1 MVDRGAYDEDY
12 ELDDGDEY
20 SSLLQDSRRQTP
32 PHINS
37 YFSQMERM
45 QRERKL
51 HRQMHRYLAMLFGVV
66 ALSGWAWTQNSH
78 VELTTTAAARLER
91 VDHRPSFCES
101 RQCIDFIP
109 RTKLD
114 DTCVSAIDPQLFHAM
129 AKYVFETSYTT
140 LWPLDPTLQCTQPKL
155 VNYSAT
161 AASTNGVPSCAHY
174 AQVVDIEAVGLFTA
188 DGAIERAVATLT
200 SVDATERLD
209 PDVAA
214 IVAHVGEK
222 WSHSNLMGT
231 PGLINPT
238 HDEERDIWLVLEL
251 PVELALTELTVVVT
265 TSVADVLLNT
275 TFGLPAD
282 TGLVALRLDRELNQ
296 EWPAGEY
303 TAVVSQKWKVS
314 FTVLS
319 NDSRAIAASIQNK
332 FILEVTTPSANKT
345 ELASACSALT
355 NLTQYCA
362 CQASHS
368 L

>member
-1 MVDRGAYDEDY
+1 MMDRGAYDEEY
-12 ELDDGDEY
+12 ALDDGDEY
-20 SSLLQDSRRQTP
+20 SSLLQDSGRQTP

-51 HRQMHRYLAMLFGVV
+51 RRQMHRYLAMVFGVV

-91 VDHRPSFCES
+91 VDHRPSSSFCES

-109 RTKLD
+109 RSKLD
-114 DTCVSAIDPQLFHAM
+114 DTCEAAIDPQLFHAL

-140 LWPLDPTLQCTQPKL
+140 LWSRDPTLQCTQPKL

-161 AASTNGVPSCAHY
+161 AASMNGVSCAHY

-188 DGAIERAVATLT
+188 DGAIERAVAKLT
-200 SVDATERLD
+200 SVEATERLD
-209 PDVAA
+209 PEVVA

-222 WSHSNLMGT
+222 WSHSNLMGI
-231 PGLINPT
+231 PGLINPA
-238 HDEERDIWLVLEL
+238 HDERSIWLVLEL
-251 PVELALTELTVVVT
+251 PVELALTELTVVVN

-303 TAVVSQKWKVS
+303 TAIVSQKWKVS
-314 FTVLS
+314 FTVLP
-319 NDSRAIAASIQNK
+319 NDSRAIAASIQDK

-345 ELASACSALT
+345 EFASACSTLT